1 MSLECAT
8 VNCISPNRNTRAFV
22 VKIELDVE
30 IPDAG
35 DTVDC
40 TCPFASK
47 YETPL
52 VFVPEKI
59 RDATVDTPVTINV
72 SVSIVPITLTPNS
85 QFLFN
90 IIKV

>member
-1 MSLECAT
+1 MLKLMSLECAQSIVSVQIGT
-8 VNCISPNRNTRAFV
+8 PEAFV

-35 DTVDC
+35 ETVDC

-52 VFVPEKI
+52 VFVPAEKI
-59 RDATVDTPVTINV
+59 RDATVDTPVTIKV
-72 SVSIVPITLTPNS
+72 SVPTVPVTSIP
-85 QFLFN
+85 
-90 IIKV
+90 

>member
-1 MSLECAT
+1 MPQSIVSVQVGTPE
-8 VNCISPNRNTRAFV
+8 AFV

-40 TCPFASK
+40 TCPFESK

-52 VFVPEKI
+52 VFVPAEKI
-59 RDATVDTPVTINV
+59 RDATVDTPVTIKV
-72 SVSIVPITLTPNS
+72 SVSLVPVTFIP
-85 QFLFN
+85 
-90 IIKV
+90 

>member
-35 DTVDC
+35 ETVDC

-52 VFVPEKI
+52 VFVPAEKI
-59 RDATVDTPVTINV
+59 RDATVDTPVTIKV
-72 SVSIVPITLTPNS
+72 SVFYEVPVVSKP
-85 QFLFN
+85 
-90 IIKV
+90 